1 MWLIDTG
8 KQCTIAGFGKV
19 FEDFMRKGIVK
30 NFMGCGT
37 VPASFHEEHYDE
49 ALLWVMSF
57 AQTFG
62 NMHYDCC
69 QSKYVIS

>member
-1 MWLIDTG
+1 MLLIDTG

-19 FEDFMRKGIVK
+19 FEEFMRNGTVK
-30 NFMGCGT
+30 NFTGCGT

-49 ALLWVMSF
+49 ALLRVMSF

-62 NMHYDCC
+62 NMYYDCR
-69 QSKYVIS
+69 QSMYLIS